1 MVHVG
6 VRSLHRVVLSLD
18 KQVALSRRFEV
29 HFPPFMPPT
38 LIFMDASNGR
48 MLARDGVAI
57 VKKGTTVADFP
68 WKQTDLLKLI
78 SDGNFINTHGETKTF
93 GSIASESDFLG
104 LYFSCRRV
112 SDQL

>member
-1 MVHVG
+1 MLALFDH
-6 VRSLHRVVLSLD
+6 L
-18 KQVALSRRFEV
+18 QAALSRRFEV

-38 LIFMDASNGR
+38 LIFVDASNGQ
-48 MLARDGVAI
+48 MIARDGVAV

-78 SDGNFINTHGETKTF
+78 SDGSFINTHGETKTF
-93 GSIASESDFLG
+93 DSIVRESDFLG

-112 SDQL
+112 SHQSCQ